1 MRTMAIFTL
10 KINAMTKYSD
20 FSCLEY
26 FECRKDAVESL
37 KECKERFV
45 SRNPGNWDGED
56 TEDTIYIRHDLY
68 YFDGSVRETAIIP
81 KGGSVIAECGTIMR
95 CNENKDIYA
104 KLGSTVTSLSTG
116 MKISHPINVREKRRI
131 RNDEFDENFTW
142 TGVGCEEAETYRNA
156 FSVVL
161 DAEFK
166 ARYNK

>member
-26 FECRKDAVESL
+26 FECREDAVESL

-68 YFDGSVRETAIIP
+68 YFDGSVRETDIIP
-81 KGGSVIAECGTIMR
+81 KGGKIIAESGTVVR
-95 CNENKDIYA
+95 CNENNDIYA
-104 KLGSTVTSLSTG
+104 KLGETVTSQSTG
-116 MKISHPINVREKRRI
+116 ITFSHIINMRERRRI
-131 RNDEFDENFTW
+131 RPEEYDNGFTW
-142 TGVGCEEAETYRNA
+142 TGIDSTEEFHKTLNDV
-156 FSVVL
+156 F

-166 ARYNK
+166 ARNDN